1 MAVRAACIDGGA
13 GPQLGAQPTPPLL
26 WAASEGTTD
35 TRHLGSLGSLPGD
48 DMPAQSSFSPV
59 TKHGGH
65 GELLTA
71 PGGTCSP
78 GEHSGYGS
86 VWD

>member
-48 DMPAQSSFSPV
+48 ASPEQLQPSNEAW
-59 TKHGGH
+59 GSRG
-65 GELLTA
+65 A
-71 PGGTCSP
+71 PHSP
-78 GEHSGYGS
+78 G
-86 VWD
+86 WDVQPW